1 VTGGYRP
8 GRRGDLADF
17 ADGTPTLI
25 GWTPDLRRDRRE
37 TRHHRAQRAGQIYK
51 KALAERVDLSVDEHR
66 AEQSELIARPEG
78 IRELRAIA
86 NGPKAGLRYK
96 IDSWLAIVR
105 YLERAAKLHGTDA
118 PMRTEIM
125 TISSI
130 DQQIAEL
137 EAELER
143 ESQ

>member
-1 VTGGYRP
+1 MAP
-8 GRRGDLADF
+8 
-17 ADGTPTLI
+17 
-25 GWTPDLRRDRRE
+25 
-37 TRHHRAQRAGQIYK
+37 HHRGMTAVDAERRARVVELRGRQWTFAAIGTELGISDVTAGALYK
-51 KALAERVDLSVDEHR
+51 KALTSRVDLSVDEHR
-66 AEQSELIARPEG
+66 AEQSELIAEG